1 MKKLNLINVLFFF
14 FGILVGILIL
24 FFIKSEKSFSISEKY
39 NAQIASLQKDKDDLI
54 ENRKKLNDKYNNLEL
69 MNNNLLSELKKD
81 SSTLSS
87 YKDENEQLTK
97 KIEELNKQVSQ
108 KSCPQVPKETK
119 NQPKKAIKPVSTETP
134 TKTKV
139 INVALFETIESESTK
154 SLNLRLTKLVSQAK
168 FYKAQCQKDQ
178 KEVSWRNEQDKNC
191 KKFQESIEEIK
202 LINLELKNRK
212 SH

>member
-1 MKKLNLINVLFFF
+1 MLFFF
-14 FGILVGILIL
+14 FGILVGILSL
-24 FFIKSEKSFSISEKY
+24 FFIKSEKSFSTTEKY

-54 ENRKKLNDKYNNLEL
+54 ENRKKLNDKYNSLEL

-87 YKDENEQLTK
+87 YKDENEKLTK

-108 KSCPQVPKETK
+108 TNCPKAAKETK
-119 NQPKKAIKPVSTETP
+119 NQPQKAIKPASTQTP
-134 TKTKV
+134 EKTKV
-139 INVALFETIESESTK
+139 MNVSLFETIESESTT
-154 SLNLRLTKLVSQAK
+154 SLNLRLAKLVSQAK
-168 FYKAQCQKDQ
+168 FYKEQCQKDQ
-178 KEVSWRNEQDKNC
+178 KEVSWSNEQDKNC

>member
-1 MKKLNLINVLFFF
+1 MKKLNLSNVLFFF
-14 FGILVGILIL
+14 FGIFVGILIL
-24 FFIKSEKSFSISEKY
+24 FFIKSEKSYSISEKY

-97 KIEELNKQVSQ
+97 KIEELKKQVSQ
-108 KSCPQVPKETK
+108 TSCPQAPKDTK
-119 NQPKKAIKPVSTETP
+119 NQPKKAIKPVSTETS

-139 INVALFETIESESTK
+139 MNVSLFEKIESESTK

-168 FYKAQCQKDQ
+168 FYKEQCQKDQ
-178 KEVSWRNEQDKNC
+178 KEVSWSNEQDKNC
-191 KKFQESIEEIK
+191 KKFQESIEQIK